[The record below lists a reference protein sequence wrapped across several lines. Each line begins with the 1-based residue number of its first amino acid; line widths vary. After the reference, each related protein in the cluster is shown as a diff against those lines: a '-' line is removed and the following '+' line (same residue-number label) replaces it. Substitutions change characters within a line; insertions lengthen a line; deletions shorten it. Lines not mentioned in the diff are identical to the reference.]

1 MPQECPEALV
11 SLRSRNRDPLWASL
25 QAGLAVLMR
34 LTLLATLAL
43 IALRVVIG
51 LHFFL
56 EGSSH
61 LRDPQW
67 SSIGFRRAAVGPLG
81 DFYRKPLPEPG
92 DFSGTVASLDDRS
105 TAEAVEAWEASVVAG
120 WGERLAARLAVIAA
134 EDAAAAGDAAATA
147 VESTQAELQAYL
159 EEITPEIEDYRGE
172 LARLAALRR
181 TGGAEEIP
189 YVIERISG
197 KQRELAGQAAGWK
210 ADVEAFGERVVG
222 RFAEGLSPASRA
234 AVAPV
239 VDRSDLWKA
248 DRFVSWSLVTIG
260 GCLLV
265 GFLTKFNAM
274 GGVVFLGTVV
284 ASQPFWIPGAQ
295 ATYDQWVEIA
305 GLLVIAS
312 MPCGGWMG
320 LDYFLSPL
328 KRRCCPLSK
337 DSR

>member
-1 MPQECPEALV
+1 M
-11 SLRSRNRDPLWASL
+11 SWGSRFLRSRNRDPPWASL

-67 SSIGFRRAAVGPLG
+67 SSTGFRRAAVGPLG
-81 DFYRKPLPEPG
+81 DFYRQPLPEPG

-105 TAEAVEAWEASVVAG
+105 TDEVIAAWEASVVAG
-120 WGERLAARLAVIAA
+120 WEKGLAARQAVVVAD
-134 EDAAAAGDAAATA
+134 DAAAAAEAAATA
-147 VESTQAELQAYL
+147 IESTRAELTAYFS
-159 EEITPEIEDYRGE
+159 EIEPDIEDYRGE

-189 YVIERISG
+189 YVIDRINA

-210 ADVEAFGERVVG
+210 GDAEAFGERAVG
-222 RFAEGLSPASRA
+222 RFAEALSPASRS
-234 AVAPV
+234 AVAAV

-248 DRFVSWSLVTIG
+248 DQFVSWSLVAIG

-274 GGVVFLGTVV
+274 GGVVFLGSVV

-328 KRRCCPLSK
+328 TRRCCPLSK

>member
-1 MPQECPEALV
+1 
-11 SLRSRNRDPLWASL
+11 
-25 QAGLAVLMR
+25 MR

-43 IALRVVIG
+43 ITLRVVIG

-81 DFYRKPLPEPG
+81 DFLRQQLPQPG
-92 DFSGTVASLDDRS
+92 DFNGTVASLDDRS
-105 TAEAVEAWEASVVAG
+105 TEEVVAAWEKSVVSG
-120 WGERLAARLAVIAA
+120 WEKRLAARQAVVAA
-134 EDAAAAGDAAATA
+134 DDAAAAAEEASKAIEATR
-147 VESTQAELQAYL
+147 AELTTYL
-159 EEITPEIEDYRGE
+159 AEVEPDIEDYRGE

-189 YVIERISG
+189 YVIDRIG
-197 KQRELAGQAAGWK
+197 AKQRELAGQAAGWK

-222 RFAEGLSPASRA
+222 RFAEALSPASRP
-234 AVAPV
+234 AVAAV

-248 DRFVSWSLVTIG
+248 DQFVSWSLTTIG

-274 GGVVFLGTVV
+274 GGVVFLCSVV

-305 GLLVIAS
+305 GLLVIAA

-328 KRRCCPLSK
+328 MRRCCPLRK